1 MEVWTCWKMVKFPKI
16 SIKMKHC
23 KTFNEGQTASH
34 VKEIIQTLP
43 YPLPQPD
50 KILLSL
56 WNKYFQAFTFK
67 VLQECSSWA
76 SRNDA
81 AQMFFLTPNWKI
93 LAEKFV
99 KWERFLALLREH
111 IIFNVE
117 WVEFHK
123 MSQVLWTKLYCK
135 MSELSRRFLLA
146 FRLSARKFK

>member
-1 MEVWTCWKMVKFPKI
+1 
-16 SIKMKHC
+16 MKHC

-81 AQMFFLTPNWKI
+81 AQMFFLTPNRKI

-99 KWERFLALLREH
+99 K
-111 IIFNVE
+111 
-117 WVEFHK
+117 
-123 MSQVLWTKLYCK
+123 
-135 MSELSRRFLLA
+135 
-146 FRLSARKFK
+146 